1 MKLNTLMWVSFATLI
16 VLAILFNGE
25 EDPFVSSGD
34 YPAGKYIAWLAFLG
48 FTAYSYH
55 CGKHDNLFKTI
66 KVMMGRGWGRQI
78 GMDLYIGITLFI
90 ILTFVHQDS
99 ALIPILWILPALAFV
114 NLASLLYI
122 ALHYD
127 SLVSLFL
134 G

>member
-1 MKLNTLMWVSFATLI
+1 MKLNKTLW
-16 VLAILFNGE
+16 LAFVALVAIAIIFNGDE
-25 EDPFVSSGD
+25 HPFISSGA

-48 FTAYSYH
+48 FTAYTYH
-55 CGKHDNLFKTI
+55 CGKRDNLFKTI
-66 KVMMGRGWGRQI
+66 KVMMDRGWGRQI

-99 ALIPILWILPALAFV
+99 ALIPILWMLPALAFV

-127 SLVSLFL
+127 SLVIMFL